1 MLSIRGLRSAHAGPF
16 DFDLG
21 RGECASIVGPS
32 GVGKSLFLRLIADLD
47 PGSGTLTLEGRPRDA
62 CPPVAW
68 RRQVI
73 YQAAEPAWWE
83 PTVRPHFLADSI
95 EAVEAVEAALPLLDL
110 PAAILDAEV
119 ARLSTGERQ
128 RLALLRSL
136 SRKPAVLLLDEPTAS
151 LDEAS
156 TLAMEA
162 LLKARLRKGLSIIW
176 VTHSTQQAA
185 RVSQSRYA
193 MTREGLQAL

>member
-1 MLSIRGLRSAHAGPF
+1 M
-16 DFDLG
+16 
-21 RGECASIVGPS
+21 
-32 GVGKSLFLRLIADLD
+32 
-47 PGSGTLTLEGRPRDA
+47 
-62 CPPVAW
+62 
-68 RRQVI
+68 
-73 YQAAEPAWWE
+73 
-83 PTVRPHFLADSI
+83 RPHFLADSI
-95 EAVEAVEAALPLLDL
+95 EAVEAVETALPLLDL

-162 LLKARLRKGLSIIW
+162 LLKARLREGLSIIW